1 REECLSVLRS
11 SGDFLRYSV
20 SVALQKIQQLE
31 ETGHTDGPEG
41 QSPDKTFRHLC
52 DITSVLMWRYT
63 NVPSTVEDAGKKE
76 KGQSVSLL
84 CLEGL
89 LRVFTTVLQRYPTRM
104 SNFLSSL

>member
-1 REECLSVLRS
+1 MCHGFHKYHYEKLCIYLFFFRDSTQSREESLSVLRS

-52 DITSVLMWRYT
+52 DITRSRLM
-63 NVPSTVEDAGKKE
+63 
-76 KGQSVSLL
+76 L
-84 CLEGL
+84 
-89 LRVFTTVLQRYPTRM
+89 
-104 SNFLSSL
+104 LSSVFHYTQGFSA